1 MAKGIGLG
9 VFVLLVIGSV
19 IGYAYLQHLG
29 TAGGDPNFFE
39 SDILDFEAADRA
51 SPPEPG
57 AIVFVGSSSIR
68 LWTSLAEDFAPL
80 PVLNR
85 GFGGAHFEH
94 VVHNA
99 WRIVTPYAPRAVAV
113 YVGDNDLA
121 EGTGKD
127 ADRVLADYREF
138 VRIVHEDA
146 PKAAI
151 YFLSI
156 KPSRLRWDRW
166 PVMSAANATI
176 AKLAESD
183 PRLHYVDLATPLLGA
198 DGVPRNDFFRLDG
211 LHLNESGYA
220 AWTNVLRPILIES
233 FGEAAG

>member
-9 VFVLLVIGSV
+9 VFVLLVIGGV

-85 GFGGAHFEH
+85 GFGGAHMDH
-94 VVHNA
+94 VLHYYDRVIA
-99 WRIVTPYAPRAVAV
+99 PYAARATKQTL
-113 YVGDNDLA
+113 NKILKKQA
-121 EGTGKD
+121 EDVLDIGLGWEYLSMK
-127 ADRVLADYREF
+127 LAD
-138 VRIVHEDA
+138 H
-146 PKAAI
+146 
-151 YFLSI
+151 
-156 KPSRLRWDRW
+156 
-166 PVMSAANATI
+166 
-176 AKLAESD
+176 
-183 PRLHYVDLATPLLGA
+183 H
-198 DGVPRNDFFRLDG
+198 
-211 LHLNESGYA
+211 
-220 AWTNVLRPILIES
+220 
-233 FGEAAG
+233 EAASAFVEKRDATFTGS